1 MQTSLIS
8 GAITRKLRRLAPQ
21 LAALFAILALITA
34 ISPGFLSVTVQ
45 NGRLYGSLIDVLVRA
60 APVALLTI
68 GMTLVIA
75 TRGIDLSI
83 GAVIAI
89 CGAVAASLVADGYP
103 LVAVLVAVTAVGLV
117 CGLWNAVLVAFLDIQ
132 PIIATLILMVAGRG
146 IAQLITEGV
155 ILTFNNDDFAV
166 IGSGA
171 LGGIPVPVLL
181 WLAAG
186 LLVGLLVR
194 RTALGFLIEA
204 TGINRRAAMLAG
216 VQARFLLIFVYA
228 VCGVMAALAGLIIT
242 ADIRGADA
250 NNAGL
255 WLELDAILAVVIG
268 GTSLNGGR
276 FSITAS
282 LIIQSINTGILVSG
296 FPPEFNLIIKASI
309 IIVVLTLQSPALGF
323 IAGFLRPPGAGQPI
337 GTASGEHR
345 AADKAGTTRTDRT
358 ATSLSTGERAS

>member
-1 MQTSLIS
+1 MMTAVNRRI
-8 GAITRKLRRLAPQ
+8 RRLAPQ
-21 LAALFAILALITA
+21 LAALFIILAAITI
-34 ISPGFLSVTVQ
+34 ISPGFLNVSFQ
-45 NGRLYGSLIDVLVRA
+45 NGRLYGSLVDILVRA

-75 TRGIDLSI
+75 TKGIDLSI

-89 CGAVAASLVADGYP
+89 CGAVAATLISNGHSIPAVIAISLG
-103 LVAVLVAVTAVGLV
+103 VGIV
-117 CGLWNAVLVAFLDIQ
+117 CGLWNGVLVALLDIQ

-155 ILTFNNDDFAV
+155 ILTFNNDSFSA

-171 LGGIPVPVLL
+171 FAGVPLPVIIWITAALL
-181 WLAAG
+181 IG
-186 LLVGLLVR
+186 FLVR
-194 RTALGFLIEA
+194 KSALGFLIEA
-204 TGINRRAAMLAG
+204 TGINRRAAALAG
-216 VQARFLLIFVYA
+216 VRARFLLFFVYA
-228 VCGVMAALAGLIIT
+228 VSGLCAAIAGMIVT

-282 LIIQSINTGILVSG
+282 LIGALIIQTINTGILVSG
-296 FPPEFNLIIKASI
+296 FPPEFNLIIKAGI
-309 IIVVLTLQSPALGF
+309 IMVVLTLQSPAIMAVLGF
-323 IAGFLRPPGAGQPI
+323 VKAPKQRAKPATTNGMTKE
-337 GTASGEHR
+337 GTAR
-345 AADKAGTTRTDRT
+345 
-358 ATSLSTGERAS
+358 